1 MFSTFTT
8 GIDGLD
14 AILGGG
20 VRFPTDSA
28 AFMFITGE
36 TGAGK
41 TLLGLELLT
50 RAWWNDDEGGRTFL
64 FYSIEQSPKDLHK
77 KLAQDFGNF
86 FGAPNPIE
94 MVEGESPHK
103 MAFDTEAK
111 NGGSNRLILTQAAP
125 AGSGMSEQRGFKVDL
140 DWIKTEI
147 SNYLRAQDIGM
158 VCMDN
163 VGLLLNDLDYYDKR
177 AALVNTR
184 HELLRNKIHSIFIL
198 EEPIGKS
205 PHFPTPE
212 ELSTDI
218 MLNLSFEDIGNF
230 KSRIFEIQKARHQ
243 YYYRGKHQFSIAGRD
258 LNRELYLGA
267 RGERGPGVH
276 IYPSVAAQLSI
287 VRDSSKLQVPPR
299 GKDPIPF
306 TTKELAEAF
315 DEGEG
320 PVRLS
325 STVILAEPGTR
336 YTIFALRFLAEG
348 VKLGEQGL
356 LVSTK
361 EDEDAVHRICLQ
373 SDMLENLTEGEEFTE
388 LFRLLYLH
396 PEFLSAGK
404 FLSDI
409 QRMIAP
415 GPDGDSPIERLAFDN
430 VFQLHRRFPLLT
442 GQSFLIPALLDLLRY
457 REVTPLF
464 VDLVPQSEG
473 QLQVDPSLYLST
485 FDNVIHLFLRDE
497 EERIRPYAR
506 ILKSVGN
513 EYIRRPFPIA

>member
-1 MFSTFTT
+1 MFSTITT
-8 GIDGLD
+8 GVDGLD

-20 VRFPTDSA
+20 VRFPADSA

-36 TGAGK
+36 SGAGK

-86 FGAPNPIE
+86 FGAPRPIE

-103 MAFDTEAK
+103 MAFDIEAPS
-111 NGGSNRLILTQAAP
+111 GGSNRLILTQAAP
-125 AGSGMSEQRGFKVDL
+125 AGSGLSEQHGFKVDL

-158 VCMDN
+158 VCLDN

-184 HELLRNKIHSIFIL
+184 HELLRNRIHSIFIL

-218 MLNLSFEDIGNF
+218 LLNLSFEDIGNF
-230 KSRIFEIQKARHQ
+230 KTRIFEIIKARHQ
-243 YYYRGKHQFSIAGRD
+243 YYYRGKHQFSIAGKD

-287 VRDSSKLQVPPR
+287 VRDSSQLQVPPR
-299 GKDPIPF
+299 GKDPIAF
-306 TTKELAEAF
+306 TTPKIAAAF
-315 DEGEG
+315 GNGSG
-320 PVRLS
+320 PRRLS
-325 STVILAEPGTR
+325 STVVLAEPGSR
-336 YTIFALRFLAEG
+336 YTTLALLFLAEG
-348 VKLGEQGL
+348 VRQGEQGL

-361 EDEDAVHRICLQ
+361 EDEDAIHRICEQRAALPP
-373 SDMLENLTEGEEFTE
+373 LIEGEGFSKE
-388 LFRLLYLH
+388 FRLLYLH

-415 GPDGDSPIERLAFDN
+415 GPDGEPPVQRLAFDN

-442 GQSFLIPALLDLLRY
+442 GQTFLIPALLDLLRY
-457 REVTPLF
+457 CEVTPLL
-464 VDLVPQSEG
+464 VDLVPQGNG

-485 FDNVIHLFLRDE
+485 FDNVFHLYLVEEDE
-497 EERIRPYAR
+497 HMRPYVR

-513 EYIRRPFPIA
+513 DYQRTPFPLD